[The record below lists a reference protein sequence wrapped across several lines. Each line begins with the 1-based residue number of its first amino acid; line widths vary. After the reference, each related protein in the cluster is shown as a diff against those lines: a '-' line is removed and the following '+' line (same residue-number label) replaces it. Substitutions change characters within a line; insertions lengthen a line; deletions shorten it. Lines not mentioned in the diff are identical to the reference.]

1 MDIQKSS
8 NKLLGAGLLAAIS
21 ASLCCITPV
30 LAFLA
35 GSSGLAASFS
45 WMEPFRPYLIGVTVL
60 VIGFAWYQK
69 MKPRTAEE
77 IACDCEED
85 GKPPFIQSKTFLG
98 IVTVFAGLMLAF
110 PYYSNAFYPTN
121 NKAAVVIQTG
131 EPQKVVF
138 SVTGMTCTGCEGH
151 VAHALNEVDGVLSA
165 EASYEEGKA
174 IVIFDPEKTELAVLE
189 AAINS
194 TGYKVSGIAEG
205 PIAATNFSPVTEI
218 ILPVV
223 GMTCTGCE
231 GHVNHAVSE
240 LPGIEEVKASYKD
253 GQAVV
258 RFDPKQVDEK
268 QIVEAINK
276 TGYTVK
282 KND

>member
-1 MDIQKSS
+1 MEAQKSS
-8 NKLLGAGLLAAIS
+8 NKLVGAGLLAAVS

-69 MKPRTAEE
+69 LKPRTQDE
-77 IACDCEED
+77 IDCDCEED
-85 GKPPFIQSKTFLG
+85 GKPPFIQSKGFLG

-110 PYYSNAFYPTN
+110 PYYSNAFYPTHD
-121 NKAAVVIQTG
+121 KAAIVAT
-131 EPQKVVF
+131 EESQKVVF
-138 SVTGMTCTGCEGH
+138 SVSGMTCTSCEEH
-151 VAHALNEVDGVLSA
+151 VTHALNEVEGVLSA

-174 IVIFDPEKTELAVLE
+174 IVIFDPEKTDVKALE

-194 TGYKVSGIAEG
+194 TGYEVSGIAEG
-205 PIAATNFSPVTEI
+205 PIAVGDFSPITEI
-218 ILPVV
+218 ILPIV

-231 GHVNHAVSE
+231 GHVNHAVGE
-240 LPGIEEVKASYKD
+240 LRGIEEVKASYTD

-258 RFDPKQVDEK
+258 RFDPKQVKEE

-282 KND
+282 KQDQ

>member
-1 MDIQKSS
+1 MASNIIS
-8 NKLLGAGLLAAIS
+8 NKWAGAGLLSAIA

-30 LAFLA
+30 LAVLA
-35 GSSGLAASFS
+35 GTSGLAATFS
-45 WMEPFRPYLIGVTVL
+45 WVEPFRPYLIGITVL
-60 VIGFAWYQK
+60 IIGFAWYQK
-69 MKPRTAEE
+69 LKPRAQEE
-77 IACDCEED
+77 IDCDCEED
-85 GKPPFIQSKTFLG
+85 GKPPFLQSQILLG

-110 PYYSNAFYPTN
+110 PYYSNAFYTQK
-121 NKAAVVIQTG
+121 KAAVAIG

-138 SVTGMTCTGCEGH
+138 SVSGMTCTGCEGH
-151 VAHALNEVDGVLSA
+151 VTHALNEVDGVLSA
-165 EASYEEGKA
+165 EASYDEGKA
-174 IVIFDPEKTELAVLE
+174 IVIFDPEKTEIKVLE

-194 TGYKVSGIAEG
+194 TGYKVSGITEG

-240 LPGIEEVKASYKD
+240 LPGIEEVKASYEN

-258 RFDPKQVDEK
+258 RFDPNQVNEN

-282 KND
+282 KQDK